1 MKDDPNEFI
10 HYLMLAYHVYCTTP
24 RDTSLVLKLFHHRL
38 TRDLKGVYTVIS
50 SGSPDLWGEEDKPMT
65 PRSPMGIDSAC
76 EQVSGDNPQRSL
88 ALCALCASYPCTDV
102 SENEQYT
109 FLIIRS
115 LYKQLARRTHPD
127 RCTVG
132 EDGGAIFAIAS
143 EFHRR
148 QELAGMI
155 YCALSTGIDV
165 SINLD
170 LVYDQLHRE
179 LRRLVHHVEK
189 GAGPFCYY

>member
-1 MKDDPNEFI
+1 MEDDPNDFI

-24 RDTSLVLKLFHHRL
+24 RDASLVLKLFHHRL

-50 SGSPDLWGEEDKPMT
+50 SGSPDLSGEEDKPMT
-65 PRSPMGIDSAC
+65 PRSPTGIDSAC
-76 EQVSGDNPQRSL
+76 AQGSGDSPRRSL
-88 ALCALCASYPCTDV
+88 ALCASRASYPHADV
-102 SENEQYT
+102 SEKEQYA

-115 LYKQLARRTHPD
+115 LYKQLARRIHPD

-132 EDGGAIFAIAS
+132 EDGGAIFVIAS

-148 QELAGMI
+148 RELAGMI

-179 LRRLVHHVEK
+179 LRLLVHHVEK
-189 GAGPFCYY
+189 GSGPFCYY

>member
-1 MKDDPNEFI
+1 MEDDPNDFV

-24 RDTSLVLKLFHHRL
+24 RDASLVLKLFHHRL
-38 TRDLKGVYTVIS
+38 TCDLKGVYTVIS
-50 SGSPDLWGEEDKPMT
+50 SGSPDLSGEDNKPMT

-76 EQVSGDNPQRSL
+76 AQGSGDNSRRSL
-88 ALCALCASYPCTDV
+88 ALYASCASYPHTDV
-102 SENEQYT
+102 SENEQYA
-109 FLIIRS
+109 FIIIRS

-127 RCTVG
+127 KCTVG
-132 EDGGAIFAIAS
+132 EENGAIFAVAS

-148 QELAGMI
+148 RELAGMI

-165 SINLD
+165 SIDFD
-170 LVYDQLHRE
+170 LVHDQLHRE

-189 GAGPFCYY
+189 GTGPFCSY

>member
-1 MKDDPNEFI
+1 MEDDPNDFV

-24 RDTSLVLKLFHHRL
+24 RDASLVLKLFHHRL
-38 TRDLKGVYTVIS
+38 TCDLKGVYTVIS
-50 SGSPDLWGEEDKPMT
+50 SGSPDLSGEDNKPMT

-76 EQVSGDNPQRSL
+76 AQGSGDNSRRSL
-88 ALCALCASYPCTDV
+88 ALYASCASYPHTDV
-102 SENEQYT
+102 SENEQYA
-109 FLIIRS
+109 FIIIRS

-132 EDGGAIFAIAS
+132 EENGAIFAVAS

-148 QELAGMI
+148 RELAGMI

-165 SINLD
+165 SIDFD

-189 GAGPFCYY
+189 GTGPFCCY

>member
-1 MKDDPNEFI
+1 MEDDPNDFI

-24 RDTSLVLKLFHHRL
+24 IDTSLVLKLFHHRL
-38 TRDLKGVYTVIS
+38 TRDLKGVYAVIS
-50 SGSPDLWGEEDKPMT
+50 SGSPDLSGEEDKPMT
-65 PRSPMGIDSAC
+65 PRSPMDIYSECAQG
-76 EQVSGDNPQRSL
+76 SGDNQQRSL
-88 ALCALCASYPCTDV
+88 VLCASYPHTDV
-102 SENEQYT
+102 SENEQYA

-148 QELAGMI
+148 RELAGMI

-170 LVYDQLHRE
+170 LVYDQLHCE

-189 GAGPFCYY
+189 GAGPFCCY

>member
-1 MKDDPNEFI
+1 MEDDPNDFI
-10 HYLMLAYHVYCTTP
+10 HYLMLAYHVYFTTP

-50 SGSPDLWGEEDKPMT
+50 SGSPDLSGEEDKPMT
-65 PRSPMGIDSAC
+65 PRSPMDIDSAC
-76 EQVSGDNPQRSL
+76 AQGPGDNPHRSL
-88 ALCALCASYPCTDV
+88 ALCASYPRTDV
-102 SENEQYT
+102 SENEQYA

-132 EDGGAIFAIAS
+132 KDGGAIFAIAS

-148 QELAGMI
+148 RELAGMI

-170 LVYDQLHRE
+170 LVCDQLHRE
-179 LRRLVHHVEK
+179 LRHLVHHVEN